1 MDSDRFSA
9 VLVSYS
15 TTALV
20 FQLEGL
26 ESKPLFSS
34 TLSLNQKGSMQ
45 VQWCVGLV
53 KKNTTHDLL
62 PSCSLLPQRSKSSGK
77 NLKQEYCFATASFY
91 DFVETCIFVW
101 GRHIQKE
108 KYMTCK
114 FMRNDIQCCIKMKT
128 IRVQKQ
134 LLA

>member
-1 MDSDRFSA
+1 MDSDRFPA

-26 ESKPLFSS
+26 ESKPLFPS

-77 NLKQEYCFATASFY
+77 NLKQEHCFATASFY
-91 DFVETCIFVW
+91 DFVETSIFVWGRQNKIFVW
-101 GRHIQKE
+101 GRHTKRKVHDLQVHE
-108 KYMTCK
+108 K
-114 FMRNDIQCCIKMKT
+114 
-128 IRVQKQ
+128 
-134 LLA
+134 